1 MNREK
6 TLAASAFRVTCLSF
20 SVLLLVLTLFTHIQL
35 VRTQNEITGLEKKI
49 ACAENECVLLQIQTA
64 SSMSLEELERRAV
77 QELGMRHPEPGQIV
91 DIEYLG

>member
-35 VRTQNEITGLEKKI
+35 VRTQNEIAGLEKKI
-49 ACAENECVLLQIQTA
+49 ACAENECVLLKIQTA
-64 SSMSLEELERRAV
+64 SSLSLEELERRAV

-91 DIEYLG
+91 TIDYNE